1 MKKCLNI
8 LIGVPAS
15 GKSTFAKNVLSK
27 DSTIVSRDVIRYSML
42 KDGEEYFSHEKEVL
56 REFIN
61 QIQALIDK
69 GENVTADATHL
80 NRYSRNRLIHCL
92 TNLEDYDIYG
102 YYFTTSLKECL
113 ERNSLREGRAR
124 VPDESLVQMYDSLTF
139 PEPYERFTY
148 IYMVDAKGNVVLN

>member
-1 MKKCLNI
+1 MKKYLNI
-8 LIGVPAS
+8 LIGIPAS

-27 DSTIVSRDVIRYSML
+27 DSTIISRDVIRYSML

-69 GENVTADATHL
+69 GESVTADATHL

-92 TNLEDYDIYG
+92 TNLEDYEICG
-102 YYFTTSLKECL
+102 YFFTTPLEVCL

-124 VPDESLVQMYDSLTF
+124 VPDESIVQMYDNLTY
-139 PEPYERFTY
+139 PESCEKFDW
-148 IYMVDAKGNVVLN
+148 IFMIDAKGNFISK